1 MSLEG
6 RVALVTGGG
15 RGIGQ
20 AISLALAEDGADVAV
35 NYHRNAEAAE
45 ETVNAIKGLGRKAKS
60 YRASVGSRAECEAMV
75 DAVLRDFGSIG
86 ILINNGGGFVSAVRD
101 VADGSFAEVEQLM
114 GVNAFGPWHLA
125 QLALPSLR
133 EQPRGDIIMVSSL
146 IVDAH
151 RAGYASY
158 AMSKAALDV
167 LAYTLANEERD
178 HGVRVNVVTPGF
190 VETDMG
196 LEALRSTGVESFSD
210 VAPGMPCGRVCQ
222 PEDVANAVRY
232 LVSNGASYVSGT
244 RLVVHG
250 SGDY

>member
-86 ILINNGGGFVSAVRD
+86 ILINNGG
-101 VADGSFAEVEQLM
+101 
-114 GVNAFGPWHLA
+114 
-125 QLALPSLR
+125 
-133 EQPRGDIIMVSSL
+133 DIIMVSSL

-151 RAGYASY
+151 RAGCASY

-210 VAPGMPCGRVCQ
+210 VAPGMPYGRVCQ